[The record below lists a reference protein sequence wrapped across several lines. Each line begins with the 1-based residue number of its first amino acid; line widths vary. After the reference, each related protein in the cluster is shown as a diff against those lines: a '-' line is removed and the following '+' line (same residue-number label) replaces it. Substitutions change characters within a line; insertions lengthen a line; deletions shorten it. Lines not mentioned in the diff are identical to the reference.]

1 MSAKAPPRHGGNG
14 PNRLVEAAGMIAV
27 GFLAGVA
34 VMVLMGR
41 LSPFVLGGYLVMS
54 AVAFLT
60 YAFDKAAAQDR
71 RRRVRE
77 STLHLLAL
85 LGGWPG
91 ALLGQR
97 VCRHKSRKRPFQAM
111 FWTTVVVN
119 GAVLA
124 WMAHGGAAGLS

>member
-1 MSAKAPPRHGGNG
+1 LSAKAPPRQGGNG
-14 PNRLVEAAGMIAV
+14 PNRLVEAAGMVAG
-27 GFLAGVA
+27 GFLAGVI
-34 VMVLMGR
+34 VLVLMGR
-41 LSPFVLGGYLVMS
+41 VSPFVLGGYLAMS
-54 AVAFLT
+54 AVAFVT
-60 YAFDKAAAQDR
+60 YAFDKAAAQGR
-71 RRRVRE
+71 RRRIRE

-124 WMAHGGAAGLS
+124 WMAYAGAAGPS